1 MSLPQKTLSENLEHR
16 ALFESRFFKNFIANY
31 TFPRASISPN
41 NSQSSGS
48 VSVAPGR
55 ALLCTGVMISADGPC
70 RVFGVI
76 NEVELVNEWGVHQV
90 DPNTGEAVGGG
101 YEVMFGPQGGSQIMS
116 FGALPHL
123 IRELGG
129 VTLRYMATTPDQ
141 AGVNTAKTV
150 NVSAVLM
157 GSEITNPRNPNPQ
170 FKIQVVGHSLA
181 WSLAGKW
188 KPGMEPDMSLAAA
201 SMNPEFLGDTLWP
214 SRVEET
220 LNREGISCGLV
231 NKAFGGSE
239 LISKQFRTLMGGFY
253 TLDYNLLIVT
263 LGANDAKEPMNPQ
276 RQLAWKSR
284 LARFIEQRNA
294 YAPAADILFCS
305 DLPLDDASENL
316 NEKCGSRNNRDRIPA
331 SNPEALSGFAS
342 STAVLDL
349 QNAADGTIFKLGQNS
364 HSSRVSLTGI
374 VNGTPNAE
382 YILEGRGNA
391 SGNGACCAIQR
402 NNQRKVRS
410 TIYLTD
416 SVYLRIR
423 MDANGTSFSEVERG
437 NLFGIRIPA
446 NASNFALGGARDYL
460 LACSENTQF
469 TQIQSF
475 TGLNDQDS
483 ICIEGASGAFPTQ
496 IVPGGIF
503 ELKGDV
509 PMILSEGQSIV
520 FGVQLLGS
528 RLRLIES
535 YRGSIV
541 PTGQQTR
548 IRVVRALCA
557 EVALSEDY
565 GGGEGNF
572 VYYADLSNAFSLKD
586 SVVEP
591 STGLVDYVGNSP
603 VSGLPWVVGDEIDDP
618 NFKWV
623 PTINNERKI
632 GHRVHLCP
640 EGHRAA
646 SVLIMNAIRGS
657 RFYTTHVP
665 N

>member
-1 MSLPQKTLSENLEHR
+1 MSRPDKTLSENLEQR

-55 ALLCTGVMISADGPC
+55 ALLCSGVMISADGPC

-101 YEVMFGPQGGSQIMS
+101 YEVMFGPDGGSQIMS
-116 FGALPHL
+116 FGAIPHL

-141 AGVNTAKTV
+141 VGVNTSKTV
-150 NVSAVLM
+150 NVSAVLV
-157 GSEITNPRNPNPQ
+157 GSEITNPRNPNPE

-214 SRVEET
+214 SRVEES

-253 TLDYNLLIVT
+253 TLDYHLMIVT
-263 LGANDAKEPMNPQ
+263 LGANDAKEPMTPQ
-276 RQLAWKSR
+276 RQLAWKTR
-284 LARFIEQRNA
+284 LSRFIEQRNSF
-294 YAPAADILFCS
+294 APEADIVFCS

-331 SNPEALSGFAS
+331 ANSAPLPGFAT

-349 QNAADGTIFKLGQNS
+349 QGAASGTVFKLGQNS
-364 HSSRVSLTGI
+364 HSSRVSITGLA
-374 VNGTPNAE
+374 NGLANAE
-382 YILEGRGNA
+382 YVFEGRGPA

-402 NNQRKVRS
+402 NNQRRVRS

-416 SVYLRIR
+416 SVYLRVR
-423 MDANGTSFSEVERG
+423 MDANGSSFEEVERG
-437 NLFGIRIPA
+437 QLLGQRVPA
-446 NASNFALGGARDYL
+446 NASNYVVGGSRDYFL
-460 LACSENTQF
+460 VCSENSQPTQL
-469 TQIQSF
+469 QAIS
-475 TGLNDQDS
+475 GLNDQDTV
-483 ICIEGASGAFPTQ
+483 CIEGGVGFPTN
-496 IVPGGIF
+496 ILPGGIF
-503 ELKGDV
+503 ELRANQ
-509 PMILSEGQSIV
+509 PMVLSEGQSIV
-520 FGVQLLGS
+520 FGVQILGS

-535 YRGSIV
+535 YRGSVV

-548 IRVVRALCA
+548 IRVVKALCE
-557 EVALSEDY
+557 EVALGSSF

-586 SVVEP
+586 STVDP
-591 STGLVDYVGNSP
+591 ATGLVAYVGNSP
-603 VSGLPWVVGDEIDDP
+603 VSGQPWVIGDEIDDP

-623 PTINNERKI
+623 PTVNNERRM

-646 SVLIMNAIRGS
+646 AEVIMNTVRTT